1 MNMKIQTKT
10 RTEQIL
16 MVMHILAWVAFIGFM
31 IEAGAILVSYGAS
44 VVNPDGAKNVYRGL
58 NLYNLRQFNFW
69 HYTLS
74 VSFMVALS
82 IMKAFV
88 SFLVIK
94 TLSKFNLANPFTM
107 EVARRL
113 EKISYVAFGTW
124 LVTMLSNA
132 HTAWLMKITG
142 ELHGNWISGEFI
154 FMIGLVFII
163 SQVFT
168 RGVEIQSEND
178 LTV

>member
-1 MNMKIQTKT
+1 MNIQTKT

-16 MVMHILAWVAFIGFM
+16 TVMRILAWVAFIGFM
-31 IEAGAILVSYGAS
+31 IEAGVVLVSYGFS
-44 VVNPDGAKNVYRGL
+44 CFNPDAAKNVYRGI

-74 VSFMVALS
+74 VSFMMALS
-82 IMKAFV
+82 IMKSWV

-94 TLSKFNLANPFTM
+94 TLSKFNLKNPFTM
-107 EVARRL
+107 EVAKRL

-124 LVTMLSNA
+124 LVSMLSNA
-132 HTAWLMKITG
+132 HTSWLMRITE

-154 FMIGLVFII
+154 FAVGLVFVI
-163 SQVFT
+163 SQVFQ